1 MAMQTQLEPET
12 TLNTSGTSSEQLVAE
27 ARHGDQQALEQLIR
41 HYQNPVARFVISL
54 TGSADYEDLCQIIF
68 VKMVLSLPRLRSL
81 NRFEPWLYQ
90 IARNTCR
97 DHLRERKI
105 FRRRFVPYCAD
116 EHDELV
122 STLNSEAIE
131 TENTSDKPRLEAA
144 IGQLPA
150 AQQTLMRLWMA
161 GGNSYEELA
170 RRTHSSISVVK
181 SALFRARQNLR
192 TSLVREELE

>member
-1 MAMQTQLEPET
+1 MAIQSQFEPEK
-12 TLNTSGTSSEQLVAE
+12 TLNTFDACKEQLVAE
-27 ARHGDQQALEQLIR
+27 ARHGDQQALERLIR

-54 TGSADYEDLCQIIF
+54 TGNADYEDLCQIIF
-68 VKMVLSLPRLRSL
+68 VKMVLSLPRLRAL

-90 IARNTCR
+90 IARNVCR
-97 DHLRERKI
+97 DHLREQKI
-105 FRRRFVPYCAD
+105 FRQRFVPYRAN
-116 EHDELV
+116 EHDELI
-122 STLNSEAIE
+122 STPDTNADQSGD
-131 TENTSDKPRLEAA
+131 TSGGGRLETA
-144 IGQLPA
+144 IGQLPP
-150 AQQTLMRLWMA
+150 AQQTLMRLWIA